1 MSHHREDDALP
12 TAIRLEL
19 TSTTAHDLVRHAFDQ
34 MLLVAERLGEPQIH
48 QRPLGPT
55 TNAVGGLIVHCCK
68 VMEFWLGHVAL
79 RRPSDRNRE
88 AEFSTV
94 ETLNDLRRRVA
105 MCVAT
110 ASRDLD
116 RIAVGEGGGHNG
128 AREFLPG
135 TDRSDVAVVLYV
147 LKELFQ
153 HLGHMELAADALRLS
168 PDPALP

>member
-1 MSHHREDDALP
+1 
-12 TAIRLEL
+12 
-19 TSTTAHDLVRHAFDQ
+19 

-55 TNAVGGLIVHCCK
+55 TNAVGGLIVHCCE